1 MDILITVNVSSSLIY
16 SPLIYSRYTHVDFY
30 FFRIMSDGAYLK
42 CPSYVCKECLS
53 AQYNNCL
60 YRNRAIHSRF
70 CFLDYD

>member
-1 MDILITVNVSSSLIY
+1 
-16 SPLIYSRYTHVDFY
+16 
-30 FFRIMSDGAYLK
+30 MSDGAYLK

-70 CFLDYD
+70 CFLDND